1 MEGTGR
7 ARAVSVHGC
16 GAGAALGRDVR
27 GRGDRPH
34 IGERGGCS
42 RETQGWVRSLTP
54 HSPRLV
60 ELAPQ
65 YYLSN
70 LPPSESRDLLM
81 ELREKLVATEDTPAL
96 PEPLGEAAGGE
107 DEEREVCVLQ

>member
-1 MEGTGR
+1 MGRWGTVPFWG
-7 ARAVSVHGC
+7 
-16 GAGAALGRDVR
+16 
-27 GRGDRPH
+27 
-34 IGERGGCS
+34 RGGCP
-42 RETQGWVRSLTP
+42 REAPGAGCPSLTP
-54 HSPRLV
+54 PYPHRLV

-81 ELREKLVATEDTPAL
+81 ELREKVVAVEDVPAV
-96 PEPLGEAAGGE
+96 PEPLGEAAGRE

>member
-1 MEGTGR
+1 M
-7 ARAVSVHGC
+7 
-16 GAGAALGRDVR
+16 
-27 GRGDRPH
+27 
-34 IGERGGCS
+34 
-42 RETQGWVRSLTP
+42 
-54 HSPRLV
+54 

-81 ELREKLVATEDTPAL
+81 ELREKVVAVEDVPAV
-96 PEPLGEAAGGE
+96 PEPLGEAAGRE

>member
-1 MEGTGR
+1 M
-7 ARAVSVHGC
+7 
-16 GAGAALGRDVR
+16 
-27 GRGDRPH
+27 
-34 IGERGGCS
+34 
-42 RETQGWVRSLTP
+42 
-54 HSPRLV
+54 

-81 ELREKLVATEDTPAL
+81 ELREKVVAVEDVPAV
-96 PEPLGEAAGGE
+96 PELLGEAAGGE

>member
-1 MEGTGR
+1 M
-7 ARAVSVHGC
+7 
-16 GAGAALGRDVR
+16 
-27 GRGDRPH
+27 
-34 IGERGGCS
+34 
-42 RETQGWVRSLTP
+42 
-54 HSPRLV
+54 

-81 ELREKLVATEDTPAL
+81 ELREKLVAAEDAPAL
-96 PEPLGEAAGGE
+96 PEPLGEAAGGD

>member
-1 MEGTGR
+1 M
-7 ARAVSVHGC
+7 
-16 GAGAALGRDVR
+16 L
-27 GRGDRPH
+27 
-34 IGERGGCS
+34 
-42 RETQGWVRSLTP
+42 QG
-54 HSPRLV
+54 SPWGWLPLLDPPPCPRRLV

-81 ELREKLVATEDTPAL
+81 ELREKVVAAEDVPAV
-96 PEPLGEAAGGE
+96 PEPLGEAAGEE